1 MFADF
6 LTWLGESRIGTAVA
20 ESATLFPWLEVAHV
34 IGIATMLGSI
44 LIVDLRLTGL
54 AARDY
59 PAAGLARGLLPVTWA
74 GFLIA
79 LASGLLMFSSQP
91 QMYWDNWYFR
101 AKMCLLLIGGINML
115 AFHMLTARTMARWD
129 ESAAPPFAARLAG
142 GLSLAIW
149 VLVVAAGRWIGFTM
163 TPF

>member
-1 MFADF
+1 MFANF

-20 ESATLFPWLEVAHV
+20 ESSTIFPWLEVVHV
-34 IGIATMLGSI
+34 VGIAAMLGSI

-59 PAAGLARGLLPVTWA
+59 PAAGLTRTLLPVTWA

-79 LASGLLMFSSQP
+79 LSSGLLMFSSQP

-101 AKMCLLLIGGINML
+101 AKMCLLLLGGINML
-115 AFHMLTARTMARWD
+115 AFHLLTRRAMSRWD
-129 ESAAPPFAARLAG
+129 RSASLPLAARVAG
-142 GLSLAIW
+142 SLSLAIW
-149 VLVVAAGRWIGFTM
+149 VLAVAAGRWIGFTM

>member
-1 MFADF
+1 MFANS
-6 LTWLGESRIGTAVA
+6 LNWLGESRIGTAVA
-20 ESATLFPWLEVAHV
+20 ESSAIFPWLEVVHV
-34 IGIATMLGSI
+34 VGIAAMLGSI

-54 AARDY
+54 AARNY
-59 PAAGLARGLLPVTWA
+59 PVTRLTRAMLPMTWS

-101 AKMCLLLIGGINML
+101 AKMFLLLLGGINML
-115 AFHMLTARTMARWD
+115 AFHLLTTRTMSRWD
-129 ESAAPPFAARLAG
+129 KSASLPLAARIAG
-142 GLSLAIW
+142 TASIAIW

>member
-1 MFADF
+1 MLANF

-20 ESATLFPWLEVAHV
+20 ESATIFPWLEVVHV
-34 IGIATMLGSI
+34 VGIASMLGSI

-59 PAAGLARGLLPVTWA
+59 PLATLMRGMLPVTWA
-74 GFLIA
+74 GFLLA
-79 LASGLLMFSSQP
+79 LVSGLLMFSSQP

-101 AKMCLLLIGGINML
+101 AKMCLLLLAGINML
-115 AFHMLTARTMARWD
+115 VFHLLTARTLSRWD
-129 ESAAPPFAARLAG
+129 KSASPPMAARVAG
-142 GLSLAIW
+142 GLSIIIW
-149 VLVVAAGRWIGFTM
+149 VMVVAAGRWIGFTM